1 MTALKLIIEGII
13 LGGLLVVYC
22 LVGIRGG
29 AVGMV
34 FLYHKDVQDR
44 CVELGLTT
52 HEKIRRR
59 AIIFKIFGIVLYL
72 AYAAVCVYAING
84 AEGFLGGFLQLF
96 VILSICNVIDRLL
109 VDEFWVCHTKAW
121 IIPGTEDLMPYINR
135 KDKCIKWLSGTVGM
149 AVISA
154 AVAGIAEL
162 VR

>member
-52 HEKIRRR
+52 HEKIRKR

-96 VILSICNVIDRLL
+96 VILSICSVIDRLL